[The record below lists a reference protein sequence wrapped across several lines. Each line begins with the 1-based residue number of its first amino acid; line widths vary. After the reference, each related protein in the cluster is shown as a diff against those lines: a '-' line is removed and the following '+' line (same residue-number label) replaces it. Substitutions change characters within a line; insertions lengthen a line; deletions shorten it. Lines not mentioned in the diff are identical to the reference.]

1 MNKTTVKRGIGAVLL
16 ALLAAGLLAFL
27 LKDKADQRQDI
38 VDMPLPGSDN
48 TAEAVDG
55 TTKLPQLSMDNTSSV
70 NVDGSVIA
78 SAGAE
83 NVTSTTEGVLDS
95 ATGKIAASAAAVG
108 AGVAGAVGAVT
119 SAGEKALDF
128 NVRPPSNSDSAEF
141 RDLSDVDLV
150 NNGNSTAAKAADTVK
165 AAAAST
171 AATVAST
178 TSSVKA
184 STSTGTSRPSNTTRG
199 TVIASSEARSSG
211 GQARLIDERQTK
223 APRSSRTDT
232 VVSSRKASTS
242 TTRASAPKPAP
253 VQKKVVA
260 PTVKAAAPAAAPK
273 AAPAASNGA
282 GYAIQ
287 LLATSSASRA
297 QSLVSVMRKE
307 GYSAYSTKVTQNGK
321 LLYRV
326 RIGQYAN
333 KAEATKVHVA
343 MKRRY
348 KKNADVNRS
357 AIVRR

>member
-38 VDMPLPGSDN
+38 VDMPLPGSEN
-48 TAEAVDG
+48 TAQADG

-83 NVTSTTEGVLDS
+83 NTVKATGSILDS
-95 ATGKIAASAAAVG
+95 ATGTIAASATAVG
-108 AGVAGAVGAVT
+108 AGVAGAVSAVT
-119 SAGEKALDF
+119 NAGEKALDF
-128 NVRPPSNSDSAEF
+128 NVRPPNTASTDF

-150 NNGNSTAAKAADTVK
+150 NNGNSSAAVNAQSAVK
-165 AAAAST
+165 AT
-171 AATVAST
+171 T
-178 TSSVKA
+178 TSAPKA
-184 STSTGTSRPSNTTRG
+184 STSTGTSRPSNTTKG
-199 TVIASSEARSSG
+199 SVIASSEARASG
-211 GQARLIDERQTK
+211 GQARLIDERK
-223 APRSSRTDT
+223 SAPPRSARTDK

-242 TTRASAPKPAP
+242 STSSKPAP
-253 VQKKVVA
+253 VTTSVAAPAPVVN
-260 PTVKAAAPAAAPK
+260 KAAPAAA
-273 AAPAASNGA
+273 SSGS

-333 KAEATKVHVA
+333 KAEASKVHLA

-348 KKNADVNRS
+348 KQNADVNRS

>member
-38 VDMPLPGSDN
+38 VDMPLPGTEN
-48 TAEAVDG
+48 TAQADG

-70 NVDGSVIA
+70 NADGSVIA

-83 NVTSTTEGVLDS
+83 NATKSAEGILDS
-95 ATGKIAASAAAVG
+95 ATGTIAASATAVG
-108 AGVAGAVGAVT
+108 AGVAGAVSAVT

-128 NVRPPSNSDSAEF
+128 NVRPPSATSAEF

-150 NNGNSTAAKAADTVK
+150 NNGNSSADVNAQSAVK
-165 AAAAST
+165 AT
-171 AATVAST
+171 T
-178 TSSVKA
+178 TSAPKA
-184 STSTGTSRPSNTTRG
+184 STSTGTSRPSNTTKG
-199 TVIASSEARSSG
+199 SVIASSEARASG
-211 GQARLIDERQTK
+211 GQARLIDERKSTP
-223 APRSSRTDT
+223 PRSARTDI

-242 TTRASAPKPAP
+242 PTSSKPAP
-253 VQKKVVA
+253 AKKPVA
-260 PTVKAAAPAAAPK
+260 APVVKAAAPAPAVQK
-273 AAPAASNGA
+273 AAPAPVAASNGS

-287 LLATSSASRA
+287 LLATSSSSRA

-326 RIGQYAN
+326 RIGQYAS
-333 KAEATKVHVA
+333 KAEASKVHLA

>member
-55 TTKLPQLSMDNTSSV
+55 ATKLPQLSMDNTSSV

-83 NVTSTTEGVLDS
+83 NATSTTEGVLDS

-171 AATVAST
+171 AATVASS

-199 TVIASSEARSSG
+199 TVIASSGARSSG

-260 PTVKAAAPAAAPK
+260 PTVKAAAPKPK

>member
-55 TTKLPQLSMDNTSSV
+55 ATKLPQLSMDNTSSV

-83 NVTSTTEGVLDS
+83 NATSTTEGVLDS

-150 NNGNSTAAKAADTVK
+150 NNGNSTAANAADTVK

-171 AATVAST
+171 AATVASS

-199 TVIASSEARSSG
+199 TVIASSGARSSG

-260 PTVKAAAPAAAPK
+260 PTVKAAAPKPK